1 MAHILTAEVILQAAV
16 ANAGTFTMPYPRGYT
31 SASVWSGTGHVLVD
45 QAGNLYTSGFT
56 VAFGTV
62 ITVTNVS
69 MGTLAAGR
77 AFRLQT
83 ALADTTTPAVFAYDS
98 AGNATGLT
106 TPRGEV
112 VALGVK
118 GYTPRVQNYTGFN
131 KKFTQFIPTDGGAF
145 LQTAF
150 VKEEAEAPF
159 SGVRIWTAGFLAT
172 VTGPW
177 KMVIASTETM
187 ATDTLSHAY
196 VPLVGG
202 VSYDNVLSAPF
213 ASQAAVFF
221 GHRPVTWNGN
231 ATCDFLSHPGGGS
244 NGTSN
249 WDMRWKVSD
258 WIPLKS
264 VPRADG
270 GTRPAVMWR
279 MYNSAGNRQSWNL
292 ATTYDLVEM
301 SKTRYRPIQ
310 ALNVAGDSIATPA
323 THPAAVPV
331 PGTTNAMVNI
341 AFLEFLYDVPVRSVY
356 NLGNSRQ
363 DSWPR
368 EIQKYST
375 PAVPITWFE
384 HGCPGN
390 DMEQF
395 FNAYDQIVGM
405 GFTGATDIILQG
417 YDINEVNKT
426 RKNAEDKI
434 SWYMFYIRKFR
445 EAGMRVWLTTDY
457 APDNNTTEKE
467 LERQRILAWIRSICA
482 SGMCTLV
489 ETDLAGLTD
498 YTTTPPSLAAIYDV
512 GDGQHANQAGED
524 VMSNVM
530 AAAWLANP

>member
-1 MAHILTAEVILQAAV
+1 MSVNFTHKNIFKYDINGKAIAIVSPGGQINPV
-16 ANAGTFTMPYPRGYT
+16 ATFDASGNLIGPTGATVPLGANGYT
-31 SASVWSGTGHVLVD
+31 
-45 QAGNLYTSGFT
+45 N
-56 VAFGTV
+56 
-62 ITVTNVS
+62 
-69 MGTLAAGR
+69 
-77 AFRLQT
+77 
-83 ALADTTTPAVFAYDS
+83 
-98 AGNATGLT
+98 
-106 TPRGEV
+106 
-112 VALGVK
+112 
-118 GYTPRVQNYTGFN
+118 RVPNYTGFN
-131 KKFTQFIPTDGGAF
+131 KKFTQFMPTDAGAT
-145 LQTAF
+145 QVTGF

-159 SGVRIWTAGFLAT
+159 SAVRMWTATFYAT
-172 VTGPW
+172 IVGPW
-177 KMVIASTETM
+177 KFLIASTETM
-187 ATDTLSHAY
+187 ALDSLSHAY

-202 VSYDNVLSAPF
+202 VSYDNILSAPF
-213 ASQAAVFF
+213 AVQGGGVYF

-231 ATCDFLSHPGGGS
+231 ATCDFISHPGGGS

-279 MYNSAGNRQSWNL
+279 MYNQGGNRQNWNL
-292 ATTYDLVEM
+292 AAASTGYDIIEV
-301 SKTRYRPIQ
+301 SKARYRQIQ
-310 ALNVAGDSIATPA
+310 CSAVAGDSIATPT
-323 THPAAVPV
+323 THPASVPII
-331 PGTTNAMVNI
+331 GSSNTMQNM

-363 DSWPR
+363 DTWPR

-405 GFTGATDIILQG
+405 GFMGATDIILQG

-426 RKNAEDKI
+426 RKNAEDRI

-489 ETDLAGLTD
+489 ETDLSGITD
-498 YTTTPPSLAAIYDV
+498 YTTTPPRLSLTYDS
-512 GDGQHANQAGED
+512 GDGQHSNQAGED
-524 VMSNVM
+524 IMSTVM